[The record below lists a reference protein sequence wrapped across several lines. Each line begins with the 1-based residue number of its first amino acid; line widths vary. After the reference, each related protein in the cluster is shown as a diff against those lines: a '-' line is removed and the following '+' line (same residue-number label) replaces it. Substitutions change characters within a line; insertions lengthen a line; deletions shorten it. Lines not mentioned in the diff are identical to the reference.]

1 MEAKTG
7 FLFGLVALG
16 LLSAY
21 LYWRFVWFFR
31 NPSRIP
37 PESGLLSPADGRV
50 VYAREVRPRQK
61 VISIKNGT
69 AASVNDIC
77 RQDLACP
84 KIHIGIFMSPF
95 NVHYNRAPLS
105 GEIRF
110 IHHYPPDPDNVHMA
124 PMHWRSLFRRS
135 DYTRNSRHLLQNER
149 TVTCIEGLYLGQR
162 LPCYLVQI
170 AGKRVRGIESF
181 FKPGQ
186 SVTRGEIFGMIRI
199 GSQVDLVVP
208 LAQGLKMRVR
218 TGDRVRAGETLLI
231 E

>member
-1 MEAKTG
+1 MASQIWIILGITG
-7 FLFGLVALG
+7 LSLF
-16 LLSAY
+16 SAY

-31 NPSRIP
+31 NPERTP
-37 PESGLLSPADGRV
+37 PGSGLVSPADGRV
-50 VYAREVRPRQK
+50 VYVQEVGPREK
-61 VISIKNGT
+61 VITIKKKV

-105 GEIRF
+105 GRITF
-110 IHHYPPDPDNVHMA
+110 IHHYPPEPGNVCMSS
-124 PMHWRSLFRRS
+124 MHWRSLFRRS
-135 DYTRNSRHLLQNER
+135 GYTWNSRHLLQNER
-149 TVTCIEGLYLGQR
+149 TVTCIEGVFKEQR
-162 LPCYLVQI
+162 LPCYVVQI

-181 FKPGQ
+181 FNPGQ
-186 SVTRGEIFGMIRI
+186 SVARGEIFGMIRI

-208 LAQGLKMRVR
+208 RAVGLKIRVR
-218 TGDRVRAGETLLI
+218 PGDRVRAGETLLI